1 MRFYVNKKVK
11 KSLNVSLM
19 GFTSNRDELANIMA
33 SCDYFLHGS
42 AAETYGLVIAEALCS
57 GLPIVVPNK
66 GGSADLARQLFS
78 ETYEAGNKEELK
90 KLTEQMVEMIDNGD
104 LMGCYSLFEAEI
116 RDRLPNL
123 DQESEAIALEAIHV
137 IAWGAKGLAANFNI
151 SKFYKFKILDKLQ
164 NSYFQLFINIF

>member
-1 MRFYVNKKVK
+1 
-11 KSLNVSLM
+11 M

-66 GGSADLARQLFS
+66 GGAADLARQTFS

-90 KLTEQMVEMIDNGD
+90 KAVLAITK
-104 LMGCYSLFEAEI
+104 
-116 RDRLPNL
+116 RDRNSLR
-123 DQESEAIALEAIHV
+123 DEALSHAEKHV
-137 IAWGAKGLAANFNI
+137 GTMQSHFEHL
-151 SKFYKFKILDKLQ
+151 FKVYEDLVKK
-164 NSYFQLFINIF
+164 